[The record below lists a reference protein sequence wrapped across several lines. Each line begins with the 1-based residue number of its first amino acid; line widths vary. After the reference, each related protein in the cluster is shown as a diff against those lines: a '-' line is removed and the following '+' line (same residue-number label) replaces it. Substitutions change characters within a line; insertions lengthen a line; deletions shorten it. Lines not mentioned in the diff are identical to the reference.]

1 MLELTPRVSTFS
13 SCCLFWFTSVMASS
27 TSTGRFASV
36 SEEERK
42 KLLESAVPKS
52 TKVATKFWLK
62 VFSDFLMQE
71 SLSCDFATVED
82 KVLAEILE
90 RFYCSVRTHDKKEYK
105 RASLIAARGALQRE
119 VNDRD
124 RGFDLKRG
132 VFVKAN
138 KLLDA
143 VLKDKKK
150 GGREAP
156 VCHKESLS
164 DGDWLLIKE
173 YFADGMTTM
182 DPRKL
187 YQFVWFYITLQFCL
201 RGNEAHTELMKSD
214 LVFTVVEGE
223 EAIVLR
229 SDFMSKNHQGGLGG
243 TETVTRGAI
252 AKPDIICLYCF
263 REYSYLLFSST
274 PKTRFFIAG
283 RF

>member
-1 MLELTPRVSTFS
+1 MP
-13 SCCLFWFTSVMASS
+13 
-27 TSTGRFASV
+27 
-36 SEEERK
+36 
-42 KLLESAVPKS
+42 
-52 TKVATKFWLK
+52 
-62 VFSDFLMQE
+62 
-71 SLSCDFATVED
+71 
-82 KVLAEILE
+82 
-90 RFYCSVRTHDKKEYK
+90 THDKKEYK

-182 DPRKL
+182 DPRKR
-187 YQFVWFYITLQFCL
+187 
-201 RGNEAHTELMKSD
+201 RGE
-214 LVFTVVEGE
+214 
-223 EAIVLR
+223 
-229 SDFMSKNHQGGLGG
+229 
-243 TETVTRGAI
+243 
-252 AKPDIICLYCF
+252 
-263 REYSYLLFSST
+263 
-274 PKTRFFIAG
+274 
-283 RF
+283 